1 MMVSIIPNL
10 CIHLFISIDCS
21 ASKKWMV
28 RNIDLQIAHFRWPLR
43 TRCAHFSSSFF
54 PLLFKWKWVRTKF
67 RKYSDKFH
75 NHRQFSVQSVASNYI
90 ITGDIFR
97 TLLGS
102 NQSAKDFINI
112 DDLFNLSWIRWF
124 EKRNEK
130 LARNFEISIIEI
142 MLQKKSLTF
151 L

>member
-10 CIHLFISIDCS
+10 FIYRSIVPHQRSEWCGTLTYKLHIFD
-21 ASKKWMV
+21 
-28 RNIDLQIAHFRWPLR
+28 DHFEP
-43 TRCAHFSSSFF
+43 RCAHFSSSFF

-75 NHRQFSVQSVASNYI
+75 NHRKFSVESVASNYI
-90 ITGDIFR
+90 ISVTP
-97 TLLGS
+97 LGN

-124 EKRNEK
+124 EKKRKEK
-130 LARNFEISIIEI
+130 LARNFEISIIKI
-142 MLQKKSLTF
+142 MLQKNN
-151 L
+151 